1 MNVFKAIGKAFS
13 GVTGGFVNKAIDLVT
28 DYIPD
33 PAAKAEI
40 KAKLQTLEI
49 EMQKQINQATHEAAQ
64 DLNNRIAQQEGT
76 AKDLMSLPF
85 VGRIII
91 FARGAQRPI
100 WGYATLYFDWQ
111 LFANELALT
120 EQQTQLLWIINF
132 LVLGFLFGERAVKN
146 IMPLVTK
153 MMEAKKG

>member
-49 EMQKQINQATHEAAQ
+49 EMQKQINQATHEAAE

-85 VGRIII
+85 IGRIII
-91 FARGAQRPI
+91 FARGSQRPI

-111 LFANELALT
+111 LFSNKLDLT
-120 EQQTQLLWIINF
+120 AEQTQLLWIINF
-132 LVLGFLFGERAVKN
+132 LVLGFLFGERAIKN
-146 IMPLVTK
+146 IMPLVVK
-153 MMEAKKG
+153 MIDAKKG

>member
-1 MNVFKAIGKAFS
+1 MNILKAIKGAIN
-13 GVTGGFVNKAIDLVT
+13 GVSGGFVDKAVDLVT
-28 DYIPD
+28 GYLPN
-33 PAAKAEI
+33 PEAKAEI
-40 KAKLQTLEI
+40 KAKFQALEL
-49 EMQKQINQATHEAAQ
+49 EREKAINEAVHVAAE
-64 DLNNRIAQQEGT
+64 DLNKRIAEQEGT

-111 LFANELALT
+111 LFANELTLT

-146 IMPLVTK
+146 IMPLVVK
-153 MMEAKKG
+153 MMEAKK

>member
-1 MNVFKAIGKAFS
+1 MNVFKAITKAMS
-13 GVTGGFVNKAIDLVT
+13 GVTGGFIDKAVDLVT
-28 DYIPD
+28 GYIPD

-40 KAKLQTLEI
+40 KAKLQALEL
-49 EMQKQINQATHEAAQ
+49 EREKAINEAIHVAAE
-64 DLNNRIAQQEGT
+64 DLNSRIAEQEGT

-85 VGRIII
+85 VGRVII

-111 LFANELALT
+111 LFANELALS

-146 IMPLVTK
+146 IMPLVVK
-153 MMEAKKG
+153 MMEAKKS